1 VIIIFSSFEELPSDD
16 TDCVDVAASCNDDD
30 NFPIN
35 HSFFKKLYMFV
46 NTHPSNNVT
55 AFLFSSDLFSVKL

>member
-16 TDCVDVAASCNDDD
+16 TDCVDVAASCNDD

-35 HSFFKKLYMFV
+35 HSFLNKLHLSIK
-46 NTHPSNNVT
+46 THPSLY
-55 AFLFSSDLFSVKL
+55 AFPFSSDLFSGKK